1 MQHRRTCTGH
11 KCVYQWGSL
20 ELQDLRLVDSLEGC
34 ECECSTEEPVTA
46 QVCISVGVIRASGL
60 KVSR

>member
-1 MQHRRTCTGH
+1 MSAAQKNLSRH

-34 ECECSTEEPVTA
+34 
-46 QVCISVGVIRASGL
+46 
-60 KVSR
+60 

>member
-1 MQHRRTCTGH
+1 MSAAQKNLSG
-11 KCVYQWGSL
+11 
-20 ELQDLRLVDSLEGC
+20 
-34 ECECSTEEPVTA
+34 A